1 MKISVIIPVYNE
13 EECLAQLFERLYSVM
28 KNTSLP
34 FELIFV
40 NDGSK
45 DNSLNILLGFHSE
58 HPDNVKII
66 DFNGNFGQHAAIMAG
81 FEASTGDAVVTIDA
95 DLQNPPEE
103 IPRIVEQI
111 VSGHDVV
118 GTVRTKRHD
127 PFFRKL
133 ASKIVNKFTNMVTG
147 LRINDYGCM
156 LRGYRRDIVDI
167 MRKMEETSTFIPALA
182 QKFAANPVEIPVL
195 HNERELGVSKYS
207 LFKLIRLNFDLLTSF
222 SLVPLQT
229 VTMVGMLVSMI
240 SFLFGIYMLFRRF
253 IIGPEAEGVFLL
265 LTLNFF
271 LMGVTMSCVG
281 IAGEYIGRIYQDVRH
296 RPKYI
301 VRKKYNS
308 DKE

>member
-1 MKISVIIPVYNE
+1 MKTSVIIPVYNE
-13 EECLAQLFERLYSVM
+13 EECLAQLFERLYPVM
-28 KNTSLP
+28 NNSSHP

-45 DNSLNILLGFHSE
+45 DNSLNVLLDIQKE

-81 FEASTGDAVVTIDA
+81 FEASTGDAVITIDA

-103 IPRIVEQI
+103 IPRIIEQI
-111 VSGHDVV
+111 EAGHDVV

-182 QKFAANPVEIPVL
+182 QKFASNPIEITVS

-207 LFKLIRLNFDLLTSF
+207 LFRLIRLNFDLLTSF

-229 VTMVGMLVSMI
+229 VTMIGLLVSMI
-240 SFLFGIYMLFRRF
+240 SFLFGIYMLLRRIF
-253 IIGPEAEGVFLL
+253 MGPEAEGVFLL

-301 VRKKYNS
+301 IRNKYNGNS
-308 DKE
+308 